1 MEQERKAIRLVE
13 ERGVAAFPYRTV
25 CKEIINYCKDYI
37 AGMEP
42 VDECSFQIRYL
53 ITRKIDCVDRLIIK
67 VNVEDGENYA

>member
-42 VDECSFQIRYL
+42 GGV
-53 ITRKIDCVDRLIIK
+53 
-67 VNVEDGENYA
+67 